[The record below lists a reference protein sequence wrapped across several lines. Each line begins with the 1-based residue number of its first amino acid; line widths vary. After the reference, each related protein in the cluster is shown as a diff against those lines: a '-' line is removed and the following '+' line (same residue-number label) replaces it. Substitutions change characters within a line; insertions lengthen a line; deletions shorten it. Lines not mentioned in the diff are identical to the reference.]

1 MYFIDLPTRMLYD
14 DVTRAGWSLA
24 VVTEIPTGKG
34 FGFYLK

>member
-1 MYFIDLPTRMLYD
+1 MLYD
-14 DVTRAGWSLA
+14 DVTRAGSWSLA